1 MKKII
6 ALAVAALV
14 LVSMTSCFSGIKKIL
29 DKVESVLDDGD
40 SKAVDTE
47 SGVIT
52 EKPDSTS
59 AEKDTE
65 TEPVTQTEE
74 QTEEPAVPSDGEDL
88 IGTWAGSVD
97 ISDQINREMEDAG
110 IDFTAESFLMNYV
123 LGFDGEKYSFSLDEE
138 SLRAECDAFAEKYNK
153 VMPDIVKKSL
163 EEAASQLGQ
172 TVDEYLAAATEGAFS
187 SFEEYWNSFGS
198 MFVTDGD
205 DYFDGIMDSFVGTD
219 ETLFNGNYTVEGNR
233 ILFENGEDF
242 VYAVDGDTLTISE
255 GENNTGLTPF
265 PLPAELTKYYRK

>member
-1 MKKII
+1 M
-6 ALAVAALV
+6 
-14 LVSMTSCFSGIKKIL
+14 
-29 DKVESVLDDGD
+29 
-40 SKAVDTE
+40 DTE

-52 EKPDSTS
+52 EKPDGTS

-74 QTEEPAVPSDGEDL
+74 QTEEPAVPSYGEDL

-97 ISDQINREMEDAG
+97 ISDQINQEMEDAG

-153 VMPDIVKKSL
+153 VMPDIVRKSF

-172 TVDEYLAAATEGAFS
+172 TVDEYLAAATEGMFS

-198 MFVTDGD
+198 MLVTDGD
-205 DYFDGIMDSFVGTD
+205 DYFDSIMESFVGTD
-219 ETLFNGNYTVEGNR
+219 ETLFSGNYTVEGNR

-255 GENNTGLTPF
+255 GENNTELTPF
-265 PLPAELTKYYRK
+265 PLPAELTRK